1 MITVLISRIT
11 SVLEEIRVKKIL
23 MVAIAFF
30 SLGVLA
36 KADNFT
42 IFGSRAAQNPTD
54 ILDWTQLGPTLTQL
68 GTPQLVSTFE
78 GNLALVGN
86 INGSSF
92 LRVDE
97 GNGWVGNFDYGES
110 LVWTGNSNFGVAG
123 LGPFAI
129 ELANPVGSVGF
140 EIQADLYG
148 PFTAS
153 VTLFDTSIN
162 PLGTFSFSG
171 VSNNLENGSALFV
184 GLGDRTGVN
193 IGAIEIDTTS
203 GGAPWDHDFAIDDP
217 SFTYTTATTPEP
229 GSILLLGS
237 GLLGMAG
244 VLRRKLSI

>member
-1 MITVLISRIT
+1 MS
-11 SVLEEIRVKKIL
+11 VKKTLLI
-23 MVAIAFF
+23 AIAFF
-30 SLGVLA
+30 SLGALA
-36 KADNFT
+36 KADNFMV
-42 IFGSRAAQNPTD
+42 FGSRAAQNPTD
-54 ILDWTQLGPTLTQL
+54 ILDWTQLCAASVTTPIS
-68 GTPQLVSTFE
+68 TPQLVSTFE
-78 GNLALVGN
+78 GNFALVGN
-86 INGSSF
+86 INRSSF

-97 GNGWVGNFDYGES
+97 GNGWTGNFDYGES

-140 EIQADLYG
+140 EIQAHLYG
-148 PFTAS
+148 PFTAE
-153 VTLFDTSIN
+153 VALFDPSLN
-162 PLGTFSFSG
+162 PLGSFSFSG